1 VVEVIADQ
9 LGPSLRWDGEH
20 DQGDEES
27 GHLGSV
33 DRRGGP
39 SADARDH
46 RRWQRGGAP
55 GTPATALQ
63 TRHAVQM
70 DFEGMVVLVTGGS
83 RGIGRAV
90 VEQFAARGATLVVQF
105 RADRPAADSTLAT
118 LPAGG
123 HLALRADIAEP
134 DQVRSLVR
142 RVIDR
147 FSRIDVLVN
156 NAGIYEE
163 HPILETSYEDWQQS
177 WRRTIATNLIGP
189 ANLMH
194 AVVPHMVAAGRGR
207 IVNISS
213 RGAFRGEPD
222 HPAYGASKAGLNSL
236 GQSMAQALG
245 PHGIYVT
252 TVAPG
257 FVETEMAAPLL
268 DSAAGDAIRAQ
279 SPLNRAATPQEIA
292 RVVVFLAT
300 PGAESTTGA
309 IVDVN
314 GASYL
319 RT

>member
-1 VVEVIADQ
+1 
-9 LGPSLRWDGEH
+9 
-20 DQGDEES
+20 
-27 GHLGSV
+27 
-33 DRRGGP
+33 
-39 SADARDH
+39 
-46 RRWQRGGAP
+46 
-55 GTPATALQ
+55 
-63 TRHAVQM
+63 M
-70 DFEGMVVLVTGGS
+70 DFDGMVVLVTGGS

-105 RADRPAADSTLAT
+105 RADRPAADNTLAT
-118 LPAGG
+118 LPTGG
-123 HLALRADIAEP
+123 HLALQADIAEP
-134 DQVRSLVR
+134 EEVRSLVR
-142 RVIDR
+142 RVIER

-189 ANLMH
+189 ANLIH

-222 HPAYGASKAGLNSL
+222 HPGLNSL

-257 FVETEMAAPLL
+257 FVETEMAAPFL

-300 PGAESTTGA
+300 PGAEYITGA

>member
-1 VVEVIADQ
+1 VPVSFD
-9 LGPSLRWDGEH
+9 
-20 DQGDEES
+20 
-27 GHLGSV
+27 
-33 DRRGGP
+33 
-39 SADARDH
+39 
-46 RRWQRGGAP
+46 
-55 GTPATALQ
+55 
-63 TRHAVQM
+63 
-70 DFEGMVVLVTGGS
+70 GMVVLVTGGS

-90 VEQFAARGATLVVQF
+90 AEQFAARGATVVVQF
-105 RADRPAADSTLAT
+105 RASRPAAADTLA
-118 LPAGG
+118 
-123 HLALRADIAEP
+123 ALGTGRHRAVAADVADPE
-134 DQVRSLVR
+134 QARSLVG
-142 RVIDR
+142 RVVQELG
-147 FSRIDVLVN
+147 RIDVLVN
-156 NAGIYEE
+156 NAGIYQR
-163 HPILETSYEDWQQS
+163 HPVLGTGYEDWQRI
-177 WRRTIATNLIGP
+177 WRQTIETNLLGP
-189 ANLMH
+189 ANLIH
-194 AVVPHMVAAGRGR
+194 AAAPHMVAAGGGR

-257 FVETEMAAPLL
+257 FVATDMAAEFLEGPG
-268 DSAAGDAIRAQ
+268 GDAVRSQ
-279 SPLNRAATPQEIA
+279 SPLNRVATAEEIA